1 MSTAIDQV
9 LLDAVEAGVVPSV
22 AAIVADRN
30 GVIYE
35 GAVGYREV
43 GGLDP
48 VSTATHFRIMSMT
61 KMVATAAA
69 LQQIERG
76 KLDIS
81 APVAQYCPEFA
92 GLQVLDGFD
101 GDTPRLRPPAS
112 QATVHQLL
120 THTAGL
126 GYWFFNAELV
136 RWHEATGIPNV
147 LAGLNSI
154 VHRAAA
160 HGPGHPLQLRHQHR
174 LAGPRGRGDHRPDP
188 GRGDQGEH
196 HRAARHERDDLHAER
211 RAAGQLHAG
220 ARQGR
225 GRELDL
231 GRGDRLNPHPE
242 WMAAGHGLYS
252 TPRDYIKFQ
261 RALLRGGELDGER
274 ILAPETVDMAFT
286 NQIGDLEFP
295 PELLTCDPA
304 ATNDFVAGPGWK
316 WGYGLLLN
324 PEDAPGHAP
333 GAAAARGPGCA
344 TRTSG
349 STGPAGCAPRS
360 TATRCRSPR
369 STRWACTSASSRR
382 CTPHADVH
390 RAGPHRW
397 TRRQPADSDLRGWEP
412 ST

>member
-1 MSTAIDQV
+1 MPAEAKGGQTVSAAIDQV
-9 LLDAVEAGVVPSV
+9 LLDAVEAGVVPNV
-22 AAIVADRN
+22 AAIAADRN

-43 GGLDP
+43 GGQDP

-69 LQQIERG
+69 LQLIERG
-76 KLDIS
+76 KLDVT

-92 GLQVLDGFD
+92 SIQVLDGFD

-120 THTAGL
+120 THTTGL

-136 RWHEATGIPNV
+136 RWHEATGIPNF
-147 LAGLNSI
+147 LAGLNSTFT
-154 VHRAAA
+154 A
-160 HGPGHPLQLRHQHR
+160 PLLT
-174 LAGPRGRGDHRPDP
+174 DP
-188 GRGDQGEH
+188 GTRYNYGINIDW
-196 HRAARHERDDLHAER
+196 
-211 RAAGQLHAG
+211 
-220 ARQGR
+220 
-225 GRELDL
+225 L
-231 GRGDRLNPHPE
+231 GRVVEAITGQTLDVVIKENITGPLGMNETTFMPSDAQQANCTPVHVKGEDGSWISAGEILNPHPE

-324 PEDAPGHAP
+324 PEDAPGMRRGGSGAWAGLCNTHFWIDRSSGLCASIYSSTLPFAP
-333 GAAAARGPGCA
+333 LDALGMYVGFEQALY
-344 TRTSG
+344 
-349 STGPAGCAPRS
+349 
-360 TATRCRSPR
+360 
-369 STRWACTSASSRR
+369 ASR
-382 CTPHADVH
+382 
-390 RAGPHRW
+390 
-397 TRRQPADSDLRGWEP
+397 
-412 ST
+412 